1 MCNKIQEVIAL
12 SKNIRIRIS
21 ILVILAVISA
31 LLMPSCKKQEPESVD
46 LQTTLS
52 LSENFSG
59 KRTIV
64 MTFPQSVIKTGSDAE
79 TNLEKVV
86 QKYCPNALTPSKG
99 YVDGKIQYSFEMTFK
114 SRQEYIEQTSDI
126 LGQQTMVSFSHPN
139 TVMTKGWKIEE
150 NFSSAQLLRDWIANG
165 ASSEGFDGLSF
176 DTAETRTTVTLND
189 DTQTSDPVISV
200 NCLDG
205 YPIQRIHIETV
216 KKKGNFNDSETYYD
230 RKVIFTISQSTFDS
244 VHDEIK
250 GYFASVTPSAAAAE
264 WPISN
269 NSYNYT
275 VSFKDIN
282 KTELRSYTQKLLHT
296 EYGEAEYLDKAEGS
310 TVLAEQ
316 NSFNE
321 ELDFSNYIGNNG
333 TNVPVEY
340 VYSVADN
347 TELSEC
353 QLYEN
358 GSWRV
363 ADDFLENNQYGKVSA
378 IKYGGSYM
386 KLRIND
392 GKQYTANSI
401 EIEAA
406 PLDNDN
412 IRKTVTFRFEKGAAG
427 DEAADYTKSYIE
439 SLGYGA
445 LKDFTDTGYICTY
458 TASGT
463 PENMN
468 EIFTKIFGAKSS
480 SKYSSESK
488 FMTLRTIKR
497 YTDSLDLSSVIIGK
511 NAETPVYYK
520 LTARS
525 GDIIKSFSYK
535 SEGETEK
542 ADLSKTE
549 NGSVSLQLKGTALEL
564 EYSLTSPNM
573 SDIIF
578 FSVASGIL
586 VLIAV
591 VMMIVVRKK
600 KLPAAALG
608 GGHKSSGLPGSD
620 NKLATRRKNT
630 SLNKRK

>member
-1 MCNKIQEVIAL
+1 M
-12 SKNIRIRIS
+12 SKNIRIS
-21 ILVILAVISA
+21 ILVVLAVISA
-31 LLMPSCKKQEPESVD
+31 LFLPSCKKQEPESVD

-52 LSENFSG
+52 LSDNFSG

-126 LGQQTMVSFSHPN
+126 LGQQTMVSFSHPD

-150 NFSSAQLLRDWIANG
+150 NFNSAQLLRDWIANG
-165 ASSEGFDGLSF
+165 VSSEGFEGLSF
-176 DTAETRTTVTLND
+176 DTAETKTTVSLND
-189 DTQTSDPVISV
+189 DTQTSDPIISV

-205 YPIQRIHIETV
+205 YPIQRIHIKTV
-216 KKKGNFNDSETYYD
+216 KKKGNFNDAETYYD
-230 RKVIFTISQSTFDS
+230 RTVIFTISQSTFDS

-250 GYFASVTPSAAAAE
+250 EYFESVTPSAATAE

-275 VSFKDIN
+275 VSFKDIS

-296 EYGEAEYLDKAEGS
+296 EYGEVEYLDKAEGS

-316 NSFNE
+316 NSYNE

-333 TNVPVEY
+333 TNVPIEY
-340 VYSVADN
+340 EYSVSST

-358 GSWRV
+358 GSWHI

-378 IKYGGSYM
+378 IKYNGSYM

-392 GKQYTANSI
+392 GMQYTADSI
-401 EIEAA
+401 EIEAS

-412 IRKTVTFRFEKGAAG
+412 IRKTVTFKFEKGAAG
-427 DEAADYTKSYIE
+427 DEAADYAKSYIE

-468 EIFTKIFGAKSS
+468 EIFTKIFSAKST
-480 SKYSSESK
+480 SKYSSENK
-488 FMTLRTIKR
+488 FMTMRTTKH
-497 YTDSLDLSSVIIGK
+497 YTDHLDLSSVIIGK

-535 SEGETEK
+535 SGDEGEQ
-542 ADLSKTE
+542 ADLSKVE
-549 NGSVSLQLKGTALEL
+549 NGSLSIQLKGTNLDL
-564 EYSLTSPNM
+564 EYSLTSPNI

-578 FSVASGIL
+578 FSVVSGII

-591 VMMIVVRKK
+591 IMIIIVRKK

-608 GGHKSSGLPGSD
+608 GGHRSSGLPGSES
-620 NKLATRRKNT
+620 KLATRNKKT
-630 SLNKRK
+630 SLNKKK

>member
-1 MCNKIQEVIAL
+1 MIAL

-21 ILVILAVISA
+21 ILTLLAVISV
-31 LLMPSCKKQEPESVD
+31 LFLPSCKKQEPENVD

-126 LGQQTMVSFSHPN
+126 LGQQTMVGFSHPN

-150 NFSSAQLLRDWIANG
+150 NFSSIQLLRDWIANG
-165 ASSEGFDGLSF
+165 AASEGFEGLSF
-176 DTAETRTTVTLND
+176 DTSETKTTVMLND
-189 DTQTSDPVISV
+189 DTQTSEPVISV

-216 KKKGNFNDSETYYD
+216 KKKGNFNDAETYYD

-250 GYFASVTPSAAAAE
+250 NYFASVTPDNATAE

-275 VSFKDIN
+275 VTFRDIN

-296 EYGEAEYLDKAEGS
+296 EYGEVEYLGKAEGS

-316 NSFNE
+316 NSYNE

-340 VYSVADN
+340 VYSVN
-347 TELSEC
+347 SGTELSEC

-358 GSWRV
+358 GTWRI

-378 IKYGGSYM
+378 IKYNGSYM

-392 GKQYTANSI
+392 GKQYTASSI
-401 EIEAA
+401 EIDAV
-406 PLDNDN
+406 PLEDNN

-427 DEAADYTKSYIE
+427 DEAADYARSYIE

-445 LKDFTDTGYICTY
+445 LKDFVDTGYICTY
-458 TASGT
+458 SASGT

-468 EIFTKIFGAKSS
+468 EIFTRIFSAKCT

-488 FMTLRTIKR
+488 FMTLRTTKH
-497 YTDSLDLSSVIIGK
+497 YSDHLDLSSVIIGK
-511 NAETPVYYK
+511 NAETPVYFK
-520 LTARS
+520 LSPRDS
-525 GDIIKSFSYK
+525 DIVKSFSFN
-535 SEGETEK
+535 SEDFNEQ
-542 ADLSKTE
+542 ADLTKVD
-549 NGSVSLQLKGTALEL
+549 NGSISVQLKGVSVDI
-564 EYSLTSPNM
+564 EYNVTSPNM

-578 FSVASGIL
+578 FSVVSGII
-586 VLIAV
+586 VLIAIA
-591 VMMIVVRKK
+591 MILVARNR

-608 GGHKSSGLPGSD
+608 SGRSSSGLPGSN
-620 NKLATRRKNT
+620 NKLATRKSTISLRK
-630 SLNKRK
+630 KK